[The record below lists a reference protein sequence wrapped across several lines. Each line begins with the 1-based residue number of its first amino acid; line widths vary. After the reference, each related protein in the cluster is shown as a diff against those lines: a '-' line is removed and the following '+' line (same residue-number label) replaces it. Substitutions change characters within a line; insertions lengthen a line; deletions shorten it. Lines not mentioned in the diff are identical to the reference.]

1 MNPPITPVLQIK
13 DASKSFDA
21 LQVLIDVDLVGPPG
35 SLFALL
41 GASGSGKTTLL
52 RAIAGF
58 ERLEA
63 GEILL
68 GGQVVD
74 GSGTFVTP
82 ERRRV
87 GYVPQDGSLFP
98 HLSVEANVLFGLP
111 RSQRASAKAE
121 ELLSKVGLSGFGSR
135 RATELSGGQRQR
147 VAIARALAM
156 DPALILLDEP
166 FSALD
171 ASLRSAVR
179 DQVLGALHDY
189 GATVVLVTHDQDE
202 AMSVADRVA
211 VLRAGRIV
219 QEAAPDVLYRHP
231 VDIELARFVGE
242 ATVLRGVK
250 RGTHAISGLGP
261 VPISRPEEVPD
272 GEVDLLLRPEQ
283 LGLGPATGEHSF
295 TVLRH
300 RYHGHE
306 AMTHVAG
313 PDGVEIVVRH
323 EPQTRPVPGDQ
334 VDVLVEGSAVAFA
347 ASPDGSSQC

>member
-1 MNPPITPVLQIK
+1 MNPPITPVLHVK
-13 DASKSFDA
+13 DASKSFGTTE
-21 LQVLIDVDLVGPPG
+21 VLLDVDLIVQPG

-58 ERLEA
+58 ERLDD
-63 GEILL
+63 GEVLL
-68 GGQVVD
+68 GGRVVD
-74 GSGTFVTP
+74 GPATFVVP

-111 RSQRASAKAE
+111 RAERSSAKAE
-121 ELLSKVGLSGFGSR
+121 ELLANVGLAGFGSR

-147 VAIARALAM
+147 VAIARALAL
-156 DPALILLDEP
+156 DPALVLLDEP

-171 ASLRSAVR
+171 ASLRSSVR
-179 DQVLGALHDY
+179 DQVLGVLHDY
-189 GATVVLVTHDQDE
+189 GATVVLVTHDQGE

-219 QEAAPDVLYRHP
+219 QEASPEVLYRHP
-231 VDIELARFVGE
+231 VDLELARFVGE
-242 ATVLRGVK
+242 ATVLRGDK

-261 VPISRPEEVPD
+261 VPISRHEEIPD
-272 GEVDLLLRPEQ
+272 GPVDLLLRPEQ
-283 LGLGPATGEHSF
+283 LELGPPTSEHSF

-306 AMTHVAG
+306 ALTHVAG
-313 PDGVEIVVRH
+313 PDGIEIVVRH
-323 EPQTRPVPGDQ
+323 EPQVRSVPGDQ
-334 VDVLVEGSAVAFA
+334 VDVLVEGSAIAFGA
-347 ASPDGSSQC
+347 HDSQTTR